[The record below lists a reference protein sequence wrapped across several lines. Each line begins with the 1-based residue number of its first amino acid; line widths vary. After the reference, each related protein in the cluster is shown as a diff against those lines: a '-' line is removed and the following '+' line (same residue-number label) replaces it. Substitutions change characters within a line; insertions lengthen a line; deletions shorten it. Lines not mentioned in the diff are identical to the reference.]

1 MGSERT
7 IDFQLMDE
15 SDVKRSL
22 FIDILNL
29 LALQALTPAEIK
41 LRQRRFAR
49 CEPHESVR
57 IVERKLTRKETNDAE
72 RLQKLLVKG
81 IEVDE
86 EAYSPYYG
94 LVMTVVALVFCRLL
108 LLLY

>member
-1 MGSERT
+1 
-7 IDFQLMDE
+7 MDE
-15 SDVKRSL
+15 HDVKRSL
-22 FIDILNL
+22 FVDILNL

-41 LRQRRFAR
+41 LRQKRFAR
-49 CEPHESVR
+49 CAPHESVR
-57 IVERKLTRKETNDAE
+57 NCDHKLTKKETSDAE

-94 LVMTVVALVFCRLL
+94 
-108 LLLY
+108 